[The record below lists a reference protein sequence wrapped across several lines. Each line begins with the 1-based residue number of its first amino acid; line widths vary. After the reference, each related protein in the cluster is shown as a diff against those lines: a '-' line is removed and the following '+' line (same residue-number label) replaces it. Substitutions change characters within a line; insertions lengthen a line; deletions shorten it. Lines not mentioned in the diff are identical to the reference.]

1 MNFTQ
6 YLLILAARKWA
17 ILGVLLVCVMTT
29 TVITL
34 LLPKQYTATA
44 SVVVDFKSKDPITGQ
59 VLPVQLLPGYL
70 ATQVDIIK
78 SRNVALKVIHDLH
91 LATNPGTE
99 KQFMRSTQGK
109 GDIHNWLARLLL
121 KRLVVKPERESSVVN
136 VSFTTT
142 QPQFSALMA
151 NTFVKAYMETN
162 LELQEAPEQQ
172 TAAWFD
178 QQTHLLRRRLQA
190 AQEKLSDYER
200 AHGIPLTPAA
210 GALTRPFSVT
220 RAPHRASEEGLA
232 APGAVNRAVVQNIK
246 VLLVRSEGRLARLG
260 ESLGRHNPRYL
271 RAEAEVS
278 TLKARLGAA
287 SRSLDPTASLLQRDV
302 DNYQRI
308 YDNAMQRYGQVSM
321 EAAYNQ
327 TAAAVLNPA
336 IPPTAASTPKTFRN
350 IAVSIVLGS
359 MLGLGL
365 ALLLEMI
372 DRRVRSGQDIV
383 VMLMIPVLAELS
395 EPVPRFQWL
404 LQWLRRWVGP
414 SPRASV

>member
-6 YLLILAARKWA
+6 YLMILAARKWA
-17 ILGVLLVCVMTT
+17 ILGMLLVCVMTT

-99 KQFMRSTQGK
+99 RQFMRSTHGR
-109 GDIHNWLARLLL
+109 GDIRDWLAGLLL
-121 KRLVVKPERESSVVN
+121 KRLVVKPERESNVVN

-200 AHGIPLTPAA
+200 AHGIPVTTAPHRF
-210 GALTRPFSVT
+210 GGLTRPFSVART
-220 RAPHRASEEGLA
+220 PHRRPDEGLA
-232 APGAVNRAVVQNIK
+232 APGAVNQAVVQNIK
-246 VLLVRSEGRLARLG
+246 VLLVRSEARLARLG

-278 TLKARLGAA
+278 ALKARLGAA

-336 IPPTAASTPKTFRN
+336 IPPTEASTPKTFLN
-350 IAVSIVLGS
+350 IVVSIVLGS

-383 VMLMIPVLAELS
+383 AMLRIPVLAELS
-395 EPVPRFQWL
+395 EPAPRF
-404 LQWLRRWVGP
+404 QWLRRWVGP
-414 SPRASV
+414 SPRASM